1 MRSRGNRETGSLFL
15 YGMQADGDENPI
27 HRLPE
32 TVYPRAHWMGSVLCL
47 LRRGKIDDTIT
58 PVKGRKTMYQYILF
72 DLDGTLTDSKE
83 GIFNCIRYALD
94 TLGVPVPPEQTLLK
108 FIGPPLQ
115 DSFMEYCGFDR
126 EQAAEAVRIFRSRYS
141 TLGKFENTAAPGM
154 AELCARLKERGYV
167 LALASSKPEEMCVP
181 ICEKFGFAPS
191 LAVIAGSPPTGDWE
205 KADVIREAMR
215 RLGLTEQDYPRVLMV
230 GDRKFDVQGA
240 AACGIACV
248 GVEFFGYAASG
259 ELHEA
264 GAVAVVRTPEE
275 LETYILTH

>member
-1 MRSRGNRETGSLFL
+1 
-15 YGMQADGDENPI
+15 
-27 HRLPE
+27 
-32 TVYPRAHWMGSVLCL
+32 
-47 LRRGKIDDTIT
+47 
-58 PVKGRKTMYQYILF
+58 MYRYILF

-83 GIFNCIRYALD
+83 GILNCLRYAFEKM
-94 TLGVPVPPEQTLLK
+94 GQPIPPVETLLK

-115 DSFMEYCGFDR
+115 DSYMRFCGFTP
-126 EQAAEAVRIFRSRYS
+126 EQALEGIRLFRERYAPI
-141 TLGKFENTAAPGM
+141 GKFENAAAPGM
-154 AELCARLKERGYV
+154 PELCRRLKEQGYV
-167 LALASSKPEEMCVP
+167 LAVASSKPEEMCVP

-215 RLGLTEQDYPRVLMV
+215 RLGLTQEDLPRVLMV

-248 GVEFFGYAASG
+248 GVEFFGYAAPG
-259 ELHEA
+259 ELDQA

-275 LETYILTH
+275 LEAYILGH